1 MDNLDEG
8 CLPVGV
14 AILAQATLRL
24 LRE

>member
-14 AILAQATLRL
+14 AILAQAALRL